1 MTSAR
6 VGVGLVGLGRWSNAH
21 AAAASRTE
29 SVRVVSGFS
38 RDPER
43 RKEFASAHGLDNMAD
58 SYEAL
63 LADDRVEAVV
73 IATPNDL
80 HVEMALAAL
89 EAGKPALIDKPVSVD
104 LPTGL
109 TLMRANTGGGSQLG
123 IAHHARRMAGI
134 RSIQQWLAT
143 GDAGQVRMAHA
154 DFSNAR
160 GANMKPDAWHRT
172 VKGSEAGVL
181 IQVGIHQVD
190 NVLMLLGP
198 PTAVNARFQHQTMGH
213 LPDSAVVVIQHASGA
228 VSTVT
233 SSWTTPALHR
243 IEVQATGGN
252 MRLRA
257 DHSFWTSPDLDD
269 HTALTV
275 DRDGQAEESWPMG
288 AGDPLAEQLD
298 ELAAAVRNI
307 GAMEVDVAAGLR
319 AMTVVVAAV
328 KSAEQRGA
336 EIGLG
341 ELLAENG
348 ATSDEVQ
355 ILTGAT

>member
-1 MTSAR
+1 VTP
-6 VGVGLVGLGRWSNAH
+6 VGIGIVGLGRWSNAH
-21 AAAASRTE
+21 AAAASRTD
-29 SVRVVSGFS
+29 SVSVVTGFS

-43 RKEFASAHGLDNMAD
+43 RKDFASAHGLTGMAD
-58 SYEAL
+58 SFESL
-63 LADDRVEAVV
+63 LGDERVDAVV

-80 HVEMALAAL
+80 HVEMAQAAL

-104 LPTGL
+104 LPSGL
-109 TLMRANTGGGSQLG
+109 ALMRAHSGGGSQLG
-123 IAHHARRMAGI
+123 IAHHARRLAGI
-134 RSIQQWLAT
+134 RAIQRWLAS

-160 GANMKPDAWHRT
+160 GAAMKPGAWHRT

-190 NVLMLLGP
+190 NVLSLLGP
-198 PTAVNARFQHQTMGH
+198 PTAVNARFQHQTMGR
-213 LPDSAVVVIQHASGA
+213 LPDSAVVVIQHAGGA

-269 HTALTV
+269 HTMLTF
-275 DRDGQAEESWPMG
+275 DRDGQAEEPWPKV

-298 ELAAAVRNI
+298 ELAGAVR
-307 GAMEVDVAAGLR
+307 GTATMEVDVAAGLR
-319 AMTVVVAAV
+319 AMAVVVAAV

-341 ELLAENG
+341 NLLAESG
-348 ATSDEVQ
+348 ASPDEVQ
-355 ILTGAT
+355 TLTGAI